1 MELIIII
8 GSALIL
14 GISHY
19 LKERNRIKN
28 DYWTKYRKSKGW
40 E

>member
-8 GSALIL
+8 GSALVLAVIHHL
-14 GISHY
+14 Q
-19 LKERNRIKN
+19 ERYRKKN
-28 DYWTKYRKSKGW
+28 DYWVKYRKSKGW

>member
-1 MELIIII
+1 MKLIIII

-14 GISHY
+14 AISHK
-19 LKERNRIKN
+19 LKERHRKKN
-28 DYWTKYRKSKGW
+28 DYWVKYRKSKGW